1 MINLFKLFGFV
12 LLLSHTFN
20 ATAQQHEYNVW
31 YEKDA
36 VLYNVTQKA
45 DGSPVMVSISQ
56 PGFKTANLT
65 ISYLSSGKC
74 PAEPI
79 QLEADRRQIPSRYVC
94 SQQGADKIEHFLV
107 GDAGCVNS
115 LVKKLN
121 TNAYILLQKD
131 IKVLASN
138 IRTPRYGM
146 GSPF

>member
-79 QLEADRRQIPSRYVC
+79 QLEVDKRQIPSRYVC

-107 GDAGCVNS
+107 GEAGCVKKKK
-115 LVKKLN
+115 KKLN